1 MPIKRGANG
10 RFVAN
15 GGRVSTKGKGAA
27 KASGKSGGSAAALA
41 KKGVDHILAR
51 KAADAKKKK
60 PTRAQARA
68 AGLKNAQAKMLA
80 QANAKNK
87 R

>member
-1 MPIKRGANG
+1 MPVKRGKDG
-10 RFVAN
+10 KFVAN
-15 GGRVSTKGKGAA
+15 GGRSSA
-27 KASGKSGGSAAALA
+27 KGKSGGGKAALA
-41 KKGVDHILAR
+41 KRGVDHILAR

-68 AGLKNAQAKMLA
+68 AALKNAQAKMLA
-80 QANAKNK
+80 AANK